1 MSCFFIMERR
11 IDNMINPNYIKKQL
25 IEQIL
30 DVAED
35 IELFLDNC
43 EIEKFLILFDIGQ
56 LEIILK
62 YIKKQRN
69 NK

>member
-1 MSCFFIMERR
+1 
-11 IDNMINPNYIKKQL
+11 MINPNYIKKQL